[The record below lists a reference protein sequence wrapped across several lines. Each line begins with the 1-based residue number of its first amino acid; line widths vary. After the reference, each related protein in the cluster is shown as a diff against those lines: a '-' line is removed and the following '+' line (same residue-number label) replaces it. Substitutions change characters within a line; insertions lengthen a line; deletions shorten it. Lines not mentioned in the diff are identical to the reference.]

1 MRLTLLLLL
10 LCQVLAGYR
19 HIIKT
24 NFKDENNLINVMY
37 SKKFFNKY
45 LELVGSENTIYT
57 PSIEDEDNLCS
68 PQEIEYISSPN
79 ISFLKIINKVNIK
92 HKWNRENNILLGN
105 INSYYTNFDLKIYCR
120 KEEELINLIFEAKI
134 NRKLFFIPNVAL
146 KYALNDFGNRFNEI
160 ISLLSDNVC

>member
-68 PQEIEYISSPN
+68 PQEIVIS
-79 ISFLKIINKVNIK
+79 ISVLVQRCGSITYKWMVKVK
-92 HKWNRENNILLGN
+92 
-105 INSYYTNFDLKIYCR
+105 
-120 KEEELINLIFEAKI
+120 
-134 NRKLFFIPNVAL
+134 
-146 KYALNDFGNRFNEI
+146 
-160 ISLLSDNVC
+160 